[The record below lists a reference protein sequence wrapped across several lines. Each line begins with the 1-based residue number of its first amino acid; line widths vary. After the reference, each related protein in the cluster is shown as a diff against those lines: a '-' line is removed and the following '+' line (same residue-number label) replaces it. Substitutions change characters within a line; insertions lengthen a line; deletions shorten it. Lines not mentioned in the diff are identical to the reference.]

1 MDGYLLGAI
10 QTGVVLVGPRG
21 GYQLA
26 GPGGGGTPSYQA
38 RL

>member
-10 QTGVVLVGPRG
+10 QTGVGLVGSRG

-26 GPGGGGTPSYQA
+26 GPGGGGTPPCNA